1 MDKAQLKER
10 LLAVLVCERKHK
22 LLDAYNAEPWP
33 LDSSVASSSSSSSAP
48 SPSPSASQVSPAV
61 HPAPQQHAV
70 MQKSIGKLMTM
81 EGVNDSMED
90 PSVMWS
96 DSNDSEETE
105 DEDVNEEELVESD
118 TAEGA
123 REPLPS
129 TPDSAA
135 SRSSSSSSS
144 SSSVAAA
151 AASRYNTRGYGP
163 AVHTRVCIALYSS
176 SDERDLPQRQ
186 QEKLHVK
193 ASMARTRKLKAKRP
207 FFSDLI
213 PLLVFLLL
221 YLSQCP
227 SRSGNKN
234 AATLS

>member
-1 MDKAQLKER
+1 
-10 LLAVLVCERKHK
+10 
-22 LLDAYNAEPWP
+22 
-33 LDSSVASSSSSSSAP
+33 
-48 SPSPSASQVSPAV
+48 
-61 HPAPQQHAV
+61 
-70 MQKSIGKLMTM
+70 M

-90 PSVMWS
+90 TSVMWS
-96 DSNDSEETE
+96 DSDDSEETE
-105 DEDVNEEELVESD
+105 DKVVNEEELVESD
-118 TAEGA
+118 TEGPEGA

-186 QEKLHVK
+186 QEKLHIN

-221 YLSQCP
+221 YLSKCP
-227 SRSGNKN
+227 SGNKKRG
-234 AATLS
+234 ALWMDQPLLPLFLSVRQTIISNSLLKPRKFDLKNPSPCIMFNLMALLSKWIAHFPPASISEYQEKSASM